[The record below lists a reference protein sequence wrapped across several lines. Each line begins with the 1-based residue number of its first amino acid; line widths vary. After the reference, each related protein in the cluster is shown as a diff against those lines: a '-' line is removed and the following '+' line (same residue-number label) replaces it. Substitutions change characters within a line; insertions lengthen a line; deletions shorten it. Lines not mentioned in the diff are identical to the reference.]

1 FNLLLL
7 SRMALDSEA
16 VFRERVDKFGLV
28 DLWPKFEE
36 HGWTTMGSFAF
47 ACQVQAGGN
56 PDPEAFQREVLT
68 PLGAAGARSTTA
80 IRRLFW
86 DSWTHSCAS
95 MRREIDRREDDPP
108 MSLPAKEIAVRV
120 EAVRKKALPGLNI
133 RDQFEPARATVTTF
147 AQMYEDNQVKY
158 VPWADIPSRADED
171 AKPAGKKPTEW
182 QEDGQ
187 GYVRHAP
194 SRSAASADYGTE
206 FRLYQ
211 VLVRRGVAAEAGRVM
226 HLEVHQKIQQRWLA
240 ELTGSSPDPAYNP
253 PTLDQ
258 VKRADVEL
266 WRLLAAPRGGAAA
279 SAPGGDRQG
288 DQGSARTRAEKR
300 KESRQ
305 RQAENKRQKPAEVA
319 PAAVAPKG
327 AGKGKR
333 TPMPR
338 GLIGKNRQTPD
349 GQPYCFDAN
358 LPHGCPHAQAAPLLA
373 SAVHEADPEQR
384 NRQRRSPLVPEFS
397 GFADVRL
404 PPEAAFALQ
413 VGDVLR
419 EPVRHCDGEA
429 PAGAKVLL
437 LGQETGGDHGAEAR
451 WVPAKFGLPWH
462 PDEFAR
468 AAAGAVAPFDQ
479 LPELRSHVLETV
491 FFVLTRALEQDEA
504 RLRESMEPGV
514 RHVLR
519 GERLLLLDEMA
530 QAAGYPDC
538 GLAAEAAAGL
548 AVIGAAQRAAV
559 ESAGPSPDPALDA
572 EVERVT
578 LEQEAAGLLSAPL
591 VAEVSAALGPDW
603 PPARRFGLW
612 QGGKAREIDDA
623 TEFGENLMVERTE
636 KLDVLGLDEVAGLA
650 RCWAEAVDW
659 DRRRASVRLPGGAAL
674 EGRLSDEWSRAEA
687 ARLAGRTLDLSKA
700 YKQLAKRPEHRRYS
714 VVTSWSTSRRRVEFR
729 LAYSLLFGETGAAFR
744 ANRFFRPLEWI
755 FCKLFRVAVTNY
767 FDDYPHLE
775 PEVLAAGGHATALEV
790 LRLLG
795 WPPKEERPE
804 DRVPRPVFSAL
815 GAHFD
820 MSPLVEHGCF
830 RVGNKPGR
838 IESISKDLAM
848 IEARGRVRR
857 GELESLIGK
866 CQHARSNTF
875 GRRGAAALQAL
886 GEFRQTCAAGGR
898 ITPRVKWAL
907 WWWRRFLSYTR
918 PREVRCHRRLPTLR
932 PFTDGACTPR
942 PGRLPLVSIGAV
954 LCRTGA
960 APVVWGAEV
969 PGEVVARWQD
979 RGVRTVEQVIGQ
991 AELAPAVVAR
1001 LLWPDVLRQ
1010 AVLLHWVDNEAA
1022 RFGLIRGY
1030 SPVEASAELISWS
1043 QELDMAR
1050 GTASWV
1056 ERAPSLGNPA
1066 DKASRLEFDGYQG
1079 AVVLE

>member
-1 FNLLLL
+1 
-7 SRMALDSEA
+7 MALDSEA
-16 VFRERVDKFGLV
+16 VFRGRVDKFGLV

-47 ACQVQAGGN
+47 ACPVQAGGN

-95 MRREIDRREDDPP
+95 MRREIDRREDDPL

-182 QEDGQ
+182 QEDAQ

-211 VLVRRGVAAEAGRVM
+211 VLVRRGVAAEAGMVM
-226 HLEVHQKIQQRWLA
+226 HLEVIQRRV
-240 ELTGSSPDPAYNP
+240 TGSSPDPAFNP

-266 WRLLAAPRGGAAA
+266 RRLLAERAELTGIRPGIDGKWPLDELVPILLDHPRVAMILTPLPKTAAPRGGAAA

-319 PAAVAPKG
+319 PAAAAPKG
-327 AGKGKR
+327 AGKGTR

-437 LGQETGGDHGAEAR
+437 LGQETGGGHGAEAR

-468 AAAGAVAPFDQ
+468 VAAGAVAPFDQ
-479 LPELRSHVLETV
+479 LPDLRSHVLETV
-491 FFVLTRALEQDEA
+491 FFVLTRGPSEVVSFRRLAFKHWARRARALEQDEA
-504 RLRESMEPGV
+504 RLHESMEPGV

-519 GERLLLLDEMA
+519 GKRLLLLDKMA

-548 AVIGAAQRAAV
+548 AVIGVLPRTGAFPPLPAPAKESVAAVLARAAEAQRAAV
-559 ESAGPSPDPALDA
+559 ESAGPSSDPALDA

-578 LEQEAAGLLSAPL
+578 LEQEAAGLLSAPFL
-591 VAEVSAALGPDW
+591 SVAEVSAALGPDW
-603 PPARRFGLW
+603 LPARRFGLW

-636 KLDVLGLDEVAGLA
+636 KLDVLGLDG
-650 RCWAEAVDW
+650 
-659 DRRRASVRLPGGAAL
+659 RRLGPMLGG
-674 EGRLSDEWSRAEA
+674 SC
-687 ARLAGRTLDLSKA
+687 GRTLDLSKA

-729 LAYSLLFGETGAAFR
+729 LAYSLLFGETGAVFQ
-744 ANRFFRPLEWI
+744 ANRFFRLLEW
-755 FCKLFRVAVTNY
+755 
-767 FDDYPHLE
+767 
-775 PEVLAAGGHATALEV
+775 
-790 LRLLG
+790 
-795 WPPKEERPE
+795 
-804 DRVPRPVFSAL
+804 PVFSAL

-857 GELESLIGK
+857 GELDSLIGK
-866 CQHARSNTF
+866 CRYARSNTF
-875 GRRGAAALQAL
+875 GRCGAAALQAL

-898 ITPRVKWAL
+898 IAPRVKWAL

-932 PFTDGACTPR
+932 LFTDGACTPR

-954 LCRTGA
+954 LYRTGA

-1066 DKASRLEFDGYQG
+1066 DKASRLVFDGCQG